1 MWILAVALLAG
12 HPDLPDSP
20 TTVVEA
26 HHVAVAPAESL
37 WVELRGTG
45 HPVVLIPGLVGSR
58 YSYRHVAELL
68 EGAGYRVTVVEPLGV
83 GRSGRPRRAD
93 YSLSAQALRIAAVLD
108 SLDVVHALVV
118 SHSIGSA
125 MALRLAYVRPDL
137 VRGLVSLDGGAAE
150 SALTADMSGAFLL
163 APLLRLPGARA
174 LVRKKVAGGLRAAS
188 GDPAWVTEEVVRAYT
203 ADGWSD
209 PGRALAA
216 FQAMAT
222 ARDPQPLADVLA
234 DIRTPVLLLVGG
246 APKASGLSEAEA
258 SDLAVRLPDITVD
271 VLPGVGHYIHEEC
284 PGAVADAVVR
294 LDGGTRGG
302 DAVPL
307 EPGRW
312 SCARS

>member
-1 MWILAVALLAG
+1 MWMLAVALLAG
-12 HPDLPDSP
+12 HADRCPPPRVD
-20 TTVVEA
+20 EA
-26 HHVAVAPAESL
+26 YHVAVAPAESL
-37 WVELRGTG
+37 WVEVRGAG
-45 HPVVLIPGLVGSR
+45 RPVVLIPGLLGSR
-58 YSYRHVAELL
+58 HSYRQVAELL
-68 EGAGYRVTVVEPLGV
+68 ESAGFGVTVVEPLGV
-83 GRSGRPRRAD
+83 GRSSRPRRAD

-108 SLDVVHALVV
+108 SLDVVGALVV

-125 MALRLAYVRPDL
+125 MALRLVYVRPDL

-174 LVRKKVAGGLRAAS
+174 LVRNRLAGGLRAAS
-188 GDPAWVTEEVVRAYT
+188 GDPAWVTEAVVRAYT

-216 FQAMAT
+216 YQAMAS
-222 ARDPQPLADVLA
+222 ARDPEPLVDLLA
-234 DIRTPVLLLVGG
+234 DIRRPVLLLVGG

-258 SDLAVRLPDITVD
+258 HDLAARLPDITVD

-284 PGAVADAVVR
+284 PGAVAHAVVQ
-294 LDGGTRGG
+294 LDGATRGRH
-302 DAVPL
+302 AVPL

-312 SCARS
+312 SCAR